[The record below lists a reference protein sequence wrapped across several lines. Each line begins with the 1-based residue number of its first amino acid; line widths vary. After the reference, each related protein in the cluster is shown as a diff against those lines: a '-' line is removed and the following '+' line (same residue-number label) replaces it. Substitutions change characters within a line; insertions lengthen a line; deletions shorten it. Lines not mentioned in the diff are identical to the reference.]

1 MFYCAK
7 EYTFFVIYKLF
18 RNILYFTYQSKKIYF
33 IYLHISY
40 KSSIF
45 APSYMTNFIWI
56 KWG

>member
-18 RNILYFTYQSKKIYF
+18 RNILYFTYQSKKYTF

-40 KSSIF
+40 NSSIF
-45 APSYMTNFIWI
+45 APNYMTNFI
-56 KWG
+56 

>member
-40 KSSIF
+40 NSSIF
-45 APSYMTNFIWI
+45 APNYMANFIWI
-56 KWG
+56 